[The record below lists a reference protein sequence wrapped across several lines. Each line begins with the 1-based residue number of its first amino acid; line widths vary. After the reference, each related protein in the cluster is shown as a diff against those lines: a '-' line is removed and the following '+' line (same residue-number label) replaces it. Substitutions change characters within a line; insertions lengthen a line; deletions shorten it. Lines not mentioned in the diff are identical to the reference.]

1 MCASLFATNLYEKG
15 QGGVPGGKK
24 RESSRAVITP
34 LSQLDKFFFRF
45 FFVYARHCLFVVRRE
60 REIHSIVR
68 RDRSSRLEQVHAMRA
83 ELFAIEAIGGA
94 LS

>member
-1 MCASLFATNLYEKG
+1 MRSLFATNLYEKG

-34 LSQLDKFFFRF
+34 LSQLDKFFFRL

-60 REIHSIVR
+60 REREIHSIVR
-68 RDRSSRLEQVHAMRA
+68 RDRTSRLEQVRAMRGV
-83 ELFAIEAIGGA
+83 ICD
-94 LS
+94 